1 MIGKLQAADRQGNI
15 VWNHKDSKN
24 PLSFGYKAVDSVI
37 FNRIAAK
44 NNTKPAGQLRVKFV
58 NHDIIRGTLISLDSE
73 ELVFKTRF
81 DQTLRAKLTDISSI
95 NSYLLPIKFFMIH
108 LTNSKSGR
116 EQLKAWSEEKGS

>member
-1 MIGKLQAADRQGNI
+1 MESQGF
-15 VWNHKDSKN
+15 KK

-37 FNRIAAK
+37 FNRIVAK
-44 NNTKPAGQLRVKFV
+44 NNRKPAGQLRVKFV

-81 DQTLRAKLTDISSI
+81 DQNLRAKLTDISSI
-95 NSYLLPIKFFMIH
+95 EFLPASYKVFLIH

-116 EQLKAWSEEKGS
+116 RATQKHGLKRKVV